1 MAIEDAAVLGTL
13 LSHISSKAQ
22 LPQFVKAY
30 EDLRIPRASAMQN
43 ASRLNQHY
51 VHMEDGPEQEK
62 RDTGMWN
69 VFSGEKE
76 DSSADDESKGP
87 VEKAGNVAAGSAEVS
102 AADSEGKKLDEN
114 EKQKVATHFGY
125 DAIGDAERWWQEV
138 GIKTIGKVHP
148 PNSAL

>member
-13 LSHISSKAQ
+13 LSHINSKAQ

-62 RDTGMWN
+62 RDAGMWN

-76 DSSADDESKGP
+76 NGAAETKEP
-87 VEKAGNVAAGSAEVS
+87 AEKASEVVAGSAEIS

-114 EKQKVATHFGY
+114 EKQKVASHFGY

-138 GIKTIGKVHP
+138 GIKTIGEAHP
-148 PNSAL
+148 TNSAL

>member
-13 LSHISSKAQ
+13 LSHISSRAQ

-30 EDLRIPRASAMQN
+30 EELRLPRATAIQN

-62 RDTGMWN
+62 RDAGMWN

-76 DSSADDESKGP
+76 SGSAEEGKEP
-87 VEKAGNVAAGSAEVS
+87 AEKAGEVTSGSAEIS

-125 DAIGDAERWWQEV
+125 DAVGDAERWWQEV
-138 GIKTIGKVHP
+138 GMKTIGEARPAH
-148 PNSAL
+148 SAL